1 MTTALHKPIPKAWA
15 ERFAL
20 IPGYDPEA
28 TAGDCEFRA
37 HVADRVLAF
46 FEREMTHIEGPLG
59 TQPLKLMPWQE
70 AIVGAAFG
78 YFRPDGARRY
88 REVFLYVPR
97 KNGKTTLLAAL
108 VNLVALADGEPGAQI
123 YSAASDR
130 DQAAIVFRNA
140 STMLLRN
147 ERFKNRVSVY
157 KSYKSIEFP
166 NGVFYKALSAEAG
179 TKHGLNSHFI
189 VVDELHA
196 HPDGE
201 LVDVLTTSTGSRR
214 QPMTWYI
221 TTADYRRESVCN
233 KKHDYACKVRDGVV
247 DNQAFLPVIYEASRE
262 DDWASPDVWARVNP
276 TFPVSPTLDYM
287 QQACKEAQ
295 EVPSEE
301 NKFKRLHLNI
311 QTEQDERWLP
321 ISLWDACQQPIDPE
335 SLEGRKCFGG
345 LDLSATQDVTAFVLV
360 FPPLEGERTTPI
372 LTYFWI
378 PEAAMRKRE
387 KKDRLPWSTWVHD
400 GFASKCEA
408 ETIDTDQIR
417 RDIGALGKRFN
428 IGKILIDRWNALSI
442 TNQLMGDGFDVELF
456 GQGFASMSAP
466 AKHLEKIVV
475 EKSISHGGNP
485 VMRNMMASVS
495 IERDA
500 ADNIKPSKKKSTDRI
515 DGVVA
520 LCMAL
525 APVMAFED
533 PDPNLPPI
541 FYVDL

>member
-1 MTTALHKPIPKAWA
+1 MPTALHNPLPAAWA

-20 IPGYDPEA
+20 IPGYDPEE
-28 TAGDCEFRA
+28 TAGDCEFRP
-37 HVADRVLAF
+37 HVADSVLRF

-59 TQPLKLMPWQE
+59 GKPLKLSPWQE
-70 AIVGAAFG
+70 AVVGAAFG
-78 YFRPDGARRY
+78 YFRPDGLRRY

-108 VNLVALADGEPGAQI
+108 VNLVALIDNEPGAQI

-130 DQAAIVFRNA
+130 EQAAIVFRNA
-140 STMLLRN
+140 STMLQRN
-147 ERFKNRVSVY
+147 ERLANRVTVY

-179 TKHGLNSHFI
+179 TKHGLNSHFV

-196 HPDGE
+196 HPNGE
-201 LVDVLTTSTGSRR
+201 LVDVLTTSTGSRT

-233 KKHDYACKVRDGVV
+233 KKRDYACKVRDGLIE
-247 DNQAFLPVIYEASRE
+247 NQAFLPVIYEASRE
-262 DDWASPDVWARVNP
+262 EDWTSPEVWARVNP

-287 QQACKEAQ
+287 QRACKEAQ

-321 ISLWDACQQPIDPE
+321 ISYWDACQIEGDPAD
-335 SLEGRKCFGG
+335 LEGMPCYAG
-345 LDLSATQDVTAFVLV
+345 LDLSSTRDVTAFVLA
-360 FPPLEGERTTPI
+360 FPGNRVAI
-372 LTYFWI
+372 LPRFWI
-378 PEAAMRKRE
+378 PEAAMARRE
-387 KKDRLPWSTWVHD
+387 KRDRLPWSTWQRQ
-400 GFASKCEA
+400 GFVEVCQG
-408 ETIDTDQIR
+408 ETIEYDQVRKDIVELGTRFEIR
-417 RDIGALGKRFN
+417 KV
-428 IGKILIDRWNALSI
+428 LIDRWNAIQIS
-442 TNQLMGDGFDVELF
+442 TQLMGDGFDVELF
-456 GQGFASMSAP
+456 GQGYFGMSAP
-466 AKHLEKIVV
+466 SKFLEKLVV
-475 EKSISHGGNP
+475 EKNLAHIGNP

-495 IERDA
+495 IERDS

-520 LCMAL
+520 MIMAL
-525 APVMAFED
+525 APIMQHCD
-533 PDPNLPPI
+533 GDDSPPMI
-541 FYVDL
+541 FLDFPL